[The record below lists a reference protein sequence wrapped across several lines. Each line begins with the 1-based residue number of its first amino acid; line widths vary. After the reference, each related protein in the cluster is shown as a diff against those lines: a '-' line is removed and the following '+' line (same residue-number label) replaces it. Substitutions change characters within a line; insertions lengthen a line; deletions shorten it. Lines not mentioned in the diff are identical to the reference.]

1 MVNLIV
7 EPITPIFAC
16 CDALL
21 TAEDIASASR
31 FQRESRR
38 VEHLSWRRIVRRE
51 LGRDVDIRYN
61 DVGAPEVDTPNIY
74 ISVSHSRDVVVV
86 AISDAAVGV
95 DVERSDRNFEGVRS
109 RIMDAY
115 EQSLSDDA
123 LWTAMAWCAKEAA
136 YKLYGRRGIDLL
148 EGIKLKSYNRDI
160 QQVGVSIEGVAVAV
174 DFDFSHSGYIVAT
187 AVYCN

>member
-1 MVNLIV
+1 MVKLFV
-7 EPITPIFAC
+7 EAVSPIFAC
-16 CDALL
+16 CDTLL
-21 TAEDIASASR
+21 TAQDVASASR
-31 FQRESRR
+31 FQNERRRAEHLAWRR
-38 VEHLSWRRIVRRE
+38 VVRRE

-160 QQVGVSIEGVAVAV
+160 QQVGVSVEGVAVAV

-187 AVYCN
+187 AVYRN